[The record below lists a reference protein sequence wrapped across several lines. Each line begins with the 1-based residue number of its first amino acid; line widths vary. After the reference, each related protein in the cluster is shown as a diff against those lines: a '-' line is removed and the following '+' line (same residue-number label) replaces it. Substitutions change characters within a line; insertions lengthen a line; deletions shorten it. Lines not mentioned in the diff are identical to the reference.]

1 MLRQRLQCIRSLRTI
16 RKHIA
21 ARVGD
26 TPITMEEYL
35 SHFEFLV
42 VAGTLIGGWI
52 KFQADY
58 NKLSSRVYALEADNR
73 EFKDDV
79 KQLLKDI
86 QEIKIL
92 LAKNKME

>member
-1 MLRQRLQCIRSLRTI
+1 MI
-16 RKHIA
+16 
-21 ARVGD
+21 
-26 TPITMEEYL
+26 ENYL

-42 VAGTLIGGWI
+42 VAGSLIGAWI
-52 KFQADY
+52 KFQSDY
-58 NKLSSRVYALEADNR
+58 SRLSFRVRTLETDNK

>member
-1 MLRQRLQCIRSLRTI
+1 MI
-16 RKHIA
+16 
-21 ARVGD
+21 
-26 TPITMEEYL
+26 EEYL

-58 NKLSSRVYALEADNR
+58 NRLSSRVYTLESDNR
-73 EFKDDV
+73 EFKSDV

-86 QEIKIL
+86 QEIKLL
-92 LAKNKME
+92 LAKNKVE